1 MLIVLMPVLLTVNLT
16 VDAVWNVSPML
27 TVLLLNGEAKRP
39 ALRLSVILTWDTFV
53 FLVVLLELSVKLM
66 PTALDPLRPVP
77 LHNKS
82 VLNACMIPTVEEPHP
97 PVPPINKSVCS
108 ACVIVTALDMDPLAI
123 MD

>member
-1 MLIVLMPVLLTVNLT
+1 VECLSNADCPLAQWRGEEARTKTVCNSDLGYIC
-16 VDAVWNVSPML
+16 V
-27 TVLLLNGEAKRP
+27 
-39 ALRLSVILTWDTFV
+39 
-53 FLVVLLELSVKLM
+53 LVVLLELSVKLM